1 VFSGPR
7 NNQEEGMSK
16 IRSKVWFWLFLF
28 ALSSTAFA
36 QKTKVGYDKSADF
49 SRYKTY
55 TWAEPAMPPTRP
67 MLYSTV
73 VASVDDNLKSK
84 GLQRVDKNG
93 DLTLNPAGGIEFGI
107 SSAAG
112 TPILSTYGTQPAAAD
127 ATMWTGA
134 GGTANLTSSYVPQG
148 TLQLQFVDRS
158 SNKIVW
164 NGVVSE
170 KLDVENK
177 KESLDKIYKGIAKLI
192 KEYPPKASK

>member
-1 VFSGPR
+1 M
-7 NNQEEGMSK
+7 NNTRG
-16 IRSKVWFWLFLF
+16 RVWSYRFPYELVLSTFVLF
-28 ALSSTAFA
+28 ALATTASA
-36 QKTKVGYDKSADF
+36 QKVKVGYDKSVDF

-73 VASVDDNLKSK
+73 VASVDENLKNR

-93 DLTLNPAGGIEFGI
+93 DLTLNPAGGIEYGI

-134 GGTANLTSSYVPQG
+134 GGTANLTSAYVPQG

-158 SNKIVW
+158 SNKVVW
-164 NGVVSE
+164 NGMVSE
-170 KLDVENK
+170 KLDVEK
-177 KESLDKIYKGIAKLI
+177 KRDSLDRIYKAIAKLT
-192 KEYPPKASK
+192 KQYPPKAAK

>member
-1 VFSGPR
+1 M
-7 NNQEEGMSK
+7 NK
-16 IRSKVWFWLFLF
+16 IRSKVWLELVLSALILFS
-28 ALSSTAFA
+28 LSSTTFA
-36 QKTKVGYDKSADF
+36 QKIKVGYDKSVDF

-73 VASVDDNLKSK
+73 VASVDENLQSR
-84 GLQRVDKNG
+84 GMQRVDKNG
-93 DLTLNPAGGIEFGI
+93 DLTLNPAGGIEYGI
-107 SSAAG
+107 SGVAG

-158 SNKIVW
+158 SNKVVW
-164 NGVVSE
+164 NGMVSE

-177 KESLDKIYKGIAKLI
+177 KESLDRIYKAIAKLI
-192 KEYPPKASK
+192 KQYPPKASK